1 MKYMLDTNIC
11 IFLIKHKS
19 ETVIEHLNLYEP
31 EDIGISIITYGE
43 LEYGVQKS
51 SFPDRNEIALS
62 LFLANIQILPLDV
75 HAAEEY
81 GRIRA
86 NLEKKGTPLGPND
99 YLIAAHAL
107 SEKCILVTN
116 NTKEFRRIEGL
127 QIEDWTK

>member
-62 LFLANIQILPLDV
+62 LFLANLQILPLDV

-86 NLEKKGTPLGPND
+86 NLEKKGTPIGPND

-107 SEKCILVTN
+107 SEKCTLVTN